1 MFPRD
6 LLVRAYE
13 EALREGIHDTD
24 DSALVERIGGDVIMV
39 PGSPWN
45 IKVTRPEDVRA
56 AELLLSLQES

>member
-1 MFPRD
+1 
-6 LLVRAYE
+6 YE
-13 EALREGIHDTD
+13 EALRDGIHDTD
-24 DSALVERIGGDVIMV
+24 DSALVERIGGEVIMV